1 MAQKKGPVLKNQT
14 SKLSGVYT
22 IKWDKVRLIARFG
35 IEHPSSVVGDRRG
48 LTSSPGLK
56 CYSERQLLYKAILLI
71 YYSHY

>member
-48 LTSSPGLK
+48 LNH
-56 CYSERQLLYKAILLI
+56 AIFSL
-71 YYSHY
+71 HHRA